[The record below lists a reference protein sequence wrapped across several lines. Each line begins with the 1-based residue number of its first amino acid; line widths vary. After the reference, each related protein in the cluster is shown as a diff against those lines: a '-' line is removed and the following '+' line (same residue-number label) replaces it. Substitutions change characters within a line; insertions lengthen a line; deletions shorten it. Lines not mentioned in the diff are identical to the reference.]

1 MCSSNRPWLHS
12 RGYSRSEITAI
23 IERKRASIAHELST
37 HKQASVRSQMMG
49 LFSSQ
54 VSLHSSSCGRLID
67 DFMQG
72 DINPLA
78 DALCAHEKT
87 NAQREISKQFPN
99 STISDIASA
108 LDNPSQTV
116 VMRIATE
123 ESHRQLKEQQVVKNK
138 LETGFVKINLGANDK
153 PVDLEGTCFWVPASV
168 RHDIKKDD
176 TTGLARYSFFVYG
189 GVSVQPRINVVAG
202 GNAALDGRVIAGG
215 SIQSVNAQAAMNHK
229 LSALQ
234 TAQTKAV
241 RTEQFPDGRVRY
253 YTAERQSKT
262 FGSTRGNS
270 IVTEYN
276 TKTGQ
281 VRMWAESYDHTGK
294 VSRVHPKMIDGK
306 NVKSY
311 HYPPTG
317 AEMNKLRGP
326 K

>member
-189 GVSVQPRINVVAG
+189 GVSVQPRINVIAG
-202 GNAALDGRVIAGG
+202 GNSCVAGNRVGVSQLAQNRIQGDLYRDQLAQQLRAAGREVFIEVAKK
-215 SIQSVNAQAAMNHK
+215 H
-229 LSALQ
+229 
-234 TAQTKAV
+234 
-241 RTEQFPDGRVRY
+241 
-253 YTAERQSKT
+253 
-262 FGSTRGNS
+262 
-270 IVTEYN
+270 
-276 TKTGQ
+276 
-281 VRMWAESYDHTGK
+281 H
-294 VSRVHPKMIDGK
+294 
-306 NVKSY
+306 
-311 HYPPTG
+311 
-317 AEMNKLRGP
+317 
-326 K
+326 